1 MAEHKVSPPL
11 HRAGFSWMPI
21 VFWLCCWISVGVFLS
36 NMGNEVALL
45 RVENAMLKERLV
57 PNEGVETFRAAAD
70 SLKKQV
76 AALEIKVNE
85 NAASIT
91 DNVQIIGNN
100 TAGIGSNTANITSNA
115 AGIVSIAGTA
125 KANANRIASNAGMIQ
140 ANAKDIANQTAAL
153 ANVSAA
159 ILQVLGDD
167 VEAAVALEVPIVVA
181 RSLGNITAALE
192 GIQKLVAQKASSAEL
207 VFERVNFSFPA
218 SAKPDS
224 GGRTPLEQCA
234 TQPEPGGTSELVN
247 CCLIGGGSL
256 GLDVNTEGPCGSYEA
271 QETPVCPSFCNAT
284 ITCPMGSFPVST
296 ECAGYNIP
304 SAGSI
309 TYDPKVVY
317 QSNVTQLANGQRQVS
332 CTHQNGLYLANI
344 AQMGNASGMN
354 VDSFQGVEFDRRMT
368 TFCVSVKTSTA
379 PAPPPGPPS

>member
-125 KANANRIASNAGMIQ
+125 KANANQIASNAGMIQ

-159 ILQVLGDD
+159 ILEVLGDD

-192 GIQKLVAQKASSAEL
+192 GVQKLVAQKASSAEL

-234 TQPEPGGTSELVN
+234 TQPEHFTNELVN
-247 CCLIGGGSL
+247 CCLVGGGR
-256 GLDVNTEGPCGSYEA
+256 LDLRTEGPCGSYEA
-271 QETPVCPSFCNAT
+271 QDTPVCPSFCNAT

-309 TYDPKVVY
+309 TTDQTVVY

-332 CTHQNGLYLANI
+332 CTHQNALYLANI
-344 AQMGNASGMN
+344 AQMGNASGVN
-354 VDSFQGVEFDRRMT
+354 VDPAQGVEFDRRMT

>member
-11 HRAGFSWMPI
+11 HRAGFSWMSI

-125 KANANRIASNAGMIQ
+125 KANANQIASNAGMIQ

-192 GIQKLVAQKASSAEL
+192 GVQKLVAQKASSAEL

-234 TQPEPGGTSELVN
+234 TQPLQWTSEVLN
-247 CCLIGGGSL
+247 CCLVGGGSL
-256 GLDVNTEGPCGSYEA
+256 DVSTDGPCGSYTA
-271 QETPVCPSFCNAT
+271 QDTPVCPSFCNAT

-304 SAGSI
+304 LNGGSI
-309 TYDPKVVY
+309 STDPPVVY

-354 VDSFQGVEFDRRMT
+354 VDPFQGVEFDRRMT